1 MRFDLVPLSQRITI
15 VALVAAV
22 ILTVLAVTVSPAAGA
37 PW

>member
-1 MRFDLVPLSQRITI
+1 MRFDLVPLSQRITV

-22 ILTVLAVTVSPAAGA
+22 ILTVLAATATPASGT